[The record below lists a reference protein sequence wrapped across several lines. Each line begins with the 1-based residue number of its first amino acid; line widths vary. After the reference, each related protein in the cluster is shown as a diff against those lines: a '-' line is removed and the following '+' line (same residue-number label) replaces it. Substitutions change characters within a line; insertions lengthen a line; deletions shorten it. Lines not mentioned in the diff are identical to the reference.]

1 MHKIKPT
8 TAYAK
13 KYSQPNMIAQRILMD
28 ILNPFVLTATT
39 CLPIVQKKIL
49 PILNIC
55 NPTEIKI
62 TVQQRTTPSIKA
74 AIQAINHPKM
84 SHRMFPYF

>member
-13 KYSQPNMIAQRILMD
+13 KCSQPNKIAQRILMD
-28 ILNPFVLTATT
+28 VLNPFVLTATT
-39 CLPIVQKKIL
+39 CLPIGHKKNL

-55 NPTEIKI
+55 NPTKTKI
-62 TVQQRTTPSIKA
+62 TVQQKTTPSIKA
-74 AIQAINHPKM
+74 AIQAINPPKM